1 MIFQARCRSIYRAL
15 SLVILASSCVLGMWG
30 CGKTA
35 DEPQQAFPADV
46 WAPGA
51 RNEPVQTVLG
61 AVQHGSSEF
70 LTPWHALEVQRLRT
84 KAPEVLG
91 DLRDSLLVITPSH
104 FFVDLPASSQPR
116 LLRTA
121 LRRVQTHPEAPLH
134 CEIFWSEGD
143 ELRSLAAIQLDAE
156 TTVVSEEWQNL
167 ELSIP
172 SSAGKLEF
180 VSRSPV
186 PGNPSAKPI
195 QVAWQSPWVGSV
207 KTTETSKTPD
217 VILLSID
224 TFRADAL
231 EHAPHLSALLERG
244 SLWPQAVSPSNWT
257 LPSYASLFTGLE
269 PTEHGAG
276 RGSFAPVASN
286 EIEERNLTPINGN
299 LRTLAQHFQE
309 AGYATGMVHQSPMLE
324 SWTGFGRGFEQYLR
338 VNDQNAVAI
347 SKAQDWWLANA
358 GRPRFMVLQ
367 LMAPHLPYRFG
378 TEPNPLDDLDLVEFF
393 LRDHSF
399 EQRGQFFELSEEQ
412 KDVVRQRYYMEVEQ
426 VDRDLALMFD
436 EYWPAGASWQSPIF
450 AFHSDHGEELW
461 DNGSFEHGHSFADAV
476 VRVPIGLVWPE
487 TIDPTINQSLVAAHG
502 LGATLMN
509 VAGIQHQWPR
519 QMELDQN
526 EIKSSMPFY
535 RALTGG
541 TVFRKEQRKDL
552 PFRPQMTSGGQ
563 EAAISQEKMR
573 MLEELGYMAAKDLR
587 KL

>member
-1 MIFQARCRSIYRAL
+1 MIFVARYLSNYRAL
-15 SLVILASSCVLGMWG
+15 GLVILFTSGVLGLG
-30 CGKTA
+30 SCGKAT
-35 DEPQQAFPADV
+35 DQPQQDFPADV

-61 AVQHGSSEF
+61 SVLHGYSEF
-70 LTPWHALEVQRLRT
+70 LTPWHALEVQRLST

-91 DLRDSLLVITPSH
+91 DLRDSLLVATPSH
-104 FFVDLPASSQPR
+104 FFVDLPASNQPR
-116 LLRTA
+116 ILRTA
-121 LRRVQTHPEAPLH
+121 LRRLQSHPDSPLH
-134 CEIFWSEGD
+134 CEIFWSEGG
-143 ELRSLAAIQLDAE
+143 ELRSLAAIHMDAE

-172 SSAGKLEF
+172 LSAGKLEF
-180 VSRSPV
+180 VSRNPI
-186 PGNPSAKPI
+186 PGNPNARPV

-207 KTTETSKTPD
+207 KAAGTSNTPD

-231 EHAPHLSALLERG
+231 EHAPNLSALLERG
-244 SLWPQAVSPSNWT
+244 RRWPQAVSPSNWT

-286 EIEERNLTPINGN
+286 EIEERKLTPINGN
-299 LRTLAQHFQE
+299 LPTLAQHFQE

-338 VNDQNAVAI
+338 VNDQNEIAI
-347 SKAQDWWLANA
+347 SRAQDWWLANA

-367 LMAPHLPYRFG
+367 LMAPHLPYRLG
-378 TEPNPLDDLDLVEFF
+378 SEPNPLDDLDLIEFF
-393 LRDHSF
+393 LRDHSYA
-399 EQRGQFFELSEEQ
+399 QRSQYFDLSDEQ
-412 KDVVRQRYYMEVEQ
+412 KEVVRRRYYLEVEQ

-436 EYWPAGASWQSPIF
+436 EYWPAGASGKSPIF

-461 DNGSFEHGHSFADAV
+461 DDGSFEHGHSFADAV
-476 VRVPIGLVWPE
+476 VRVPIGLVWPG
-487 TIDPTINQSLVAAHG
+487 TIEPALVQSLVPAHG
-502 LGATLMN
+502 LGATLMDT
-509 VAGIQHQWPR
+509 AGIRHQWPR
-519 QMELDQN
+519 QMDLDLN
-526 EIKSSMPFY
+526 KIESSMPFY

-541 TVFRKEQRKDL
+541 AVFHNEHRTDL
-552 PFRPQMTSGGQ
+552 PFRPQMTSGGL

-573 MLEELGYMAAKDLR
+573 MLEELGYLAAKDLR
-587 KL
+587 DH